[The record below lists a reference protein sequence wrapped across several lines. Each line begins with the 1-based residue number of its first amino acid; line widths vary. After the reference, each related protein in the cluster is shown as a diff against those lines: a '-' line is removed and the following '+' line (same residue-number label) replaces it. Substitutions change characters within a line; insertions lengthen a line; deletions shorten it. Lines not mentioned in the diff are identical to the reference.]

1 MLYLNECTP
10 EYMSQLTKVFVN
22 GRWIGVI
29 TNPDEITLM
38 MRQYKR
44 NALFPIFTSIHW
56 NIQTNELIIYTDAG
70 RLCRP
75 VYYFDELSKKI
86 SFEKDF
92 ILNKLKKNEF
102 NWGNLI
108 SGFNNKK
115 DPNFNLNNNTI
126 YDVPNDLYDYNNL
139 KELNDFQSVI
149 EYIDTAESETSLI
162 SLNPIIDENDKKKY
176 THYEIHPS
184 LLLGVLGNQIV
195 FPENNQLPRDVFA
208 CGQSKQAISLY
219 HSNYQSRMDKM
230 GVVLNYGQIPLVKS
244 RYMKY
249 INNEEHP
256 YGENVVVA
264 IACYTG
270 YNVEDSILFNEGSIN
285 RGLFRTT
292 YYSVYESR
300 EESAKIGKSNVNSV
314 FSNIEKENVVGLK
327 PGCDYSDLD
336 KYGIIKENTELNDK
350 KVLIGKIVSNIENP
364 NIFFDKS
371 EVPKKGQLGYV
382 DKSFI
387 TEGEEGVR
395 IAKVKVREERM
406 PSIGDKFCSRCGQKG
421 TVGLIIPEEDMPF
434 TSDGI
439 KPDIIINPHALPS
452 RMTIGQLIETLMGK
466 ACSIYGGFGDCT
478 AFVNKGSTHKRFGQL
493 LNNVGLNSSGYQIL
507 YNGKTGEQLETEI
520 FIGPTYY
527 MRLKHMVKDKINYRA
542 QGPRNVL
549 TRQTVQGRA
558 NDGGLRIGEME
569 RDGIIAHGA
578 TKFLNESMMVRGDQY
593 YAAVCNQTGS
603 IAIYNKSQNLFLSP
617 QADGPLKFENIT
629 EYNANIV
636 NISKFGREFSIIKI
650 PYAFKLLM
658 QELKTMNIEMR
669 IITEDNIDQL
679 TSLSFSDN
687 IVKLTNNNV
696 NNLLKNTNKI
706 IKETEKYK
714 ENIVLERER
723 NERNFEGYTR
733 RTQYNPSSESTP
745 SLQYNTSSE
754 GTASPQYNPV
764 TPEGTAS
771 PQYNPVTPEGTA
783 SPQYNPVT
791 PEGTSSPPYNPLNF
805 QATSSQSPPQYNPAT
820 PEGTP
825 PSIESQEGGMLTTTI
840 NNNNFEPIKLG
851 IVLLND
857 KIKTES
863 FNSNNM
869 NNINM
874 NITDKPVVNNKIN
887 NSNSSSIIN
896 NDSILTN
903 YSSSEDDN
911 LNKVNNNEKEEGELK
926 KIII

>member
-1 MLYLNECTP
+1 MYQNNFTSLIELNYRDAFSKKIVEDGFRKAFKGNWGAEEHTKKMGVVQPINRLSYNSFISHLRKINLEMDASAKIVKPRLLHSSQWGIIDPVDTPDGGNVGLHKHLSITARITNSYPSINIIKWIRNYTNMLYLNECTP
-10 EYMSQLTKVFVN
+10 QYMSQLTKVFVN
-22 GRWIGVI
+22 GRWVGVI
-29 TNPDEITLM
+29 TNPYEISLM

-44 NALFPIFTSIHW
+44 NALFPIYTSIHW
-56 NIQTNELIIYTDAG
+56 NIQTNELIVYTDAG

-102 NWGNLI
+102 TWDNLI
-108 SGFNNKK
+108 TGFNNKK

-126 YDVPNDLYDYNNL
+126 YDMPNSLYDFNNL
-139 KELNDFQSVI
+139 KELNEFQSVI

-162 SLNPIIDENDKKKY
+162 SLNTTIDESDKKQY

-219 HSNYQSRMDKM
+219 HSNYQSRIDKM

-270 YNVEDSILFNEGSIN
+270 YNVEDSILFNEGSVN

-292 YYSVYESR
+292 YYSMYESR
-300 EESAKIGKSNVNSV
+300 EESSKIGKSSVNSV

-327 PGCDYSDLD
+327 PGCDYSELD

-364 NIFFDKS
+364 NVFFDKS

-387 TEGEEGVR
+387 TEGEEGFR

-478 AFVNKGSTHKRFGQL
+478 AFVNKGSTHKRFGEL
-493 LNNVGLNSSGYQIL
+493 LNNV
-507 YNGKTGEQLETEI
+507 
-520 FIGPTYY
+520 
-527 MRLKHMVKDKINYRA
+527 D
-542 QGPRNVL
+542 
-549 TRQTVQGRA
+549 
-558 NDGGLRIGEME
+558 
-569 RDGIIAHGA
+569 
-578 TKFLNESMMVRGDQY
+578 
-593 YAAVCNQTGS
+593 
-603 IAIYNKSQNLFLSP
+603 
-617 QADGPLKFENIT
+617 
-629 EYNANIV
+629 
-636 NISKFGREFSIIKI
+636 
-650 PYAFKLLM
+650 
-658 QELKTMNIEMR
+658 
-669 IITEDNIDQL
+669 
-679 TSLSFSDN
+679 
-687 IVKLTNNNV
+687 
-696 NNLLKNTNKI
+696 
-706 IKETEKYK
+706 
-714 ENIVLERER
+714 
-723 NERNFEGYTR
+723 
-733 RTQYNPSSESTP
+733 STP
-745 SLQYNTSSE
+745 
-754 GTASPQYNPV
+754 
-764 TPEGTAS
+764 
-771 PQYNPVTPEGTA
+771 
-783 SPQYNPVT
+783 
-791 PEGTSSPPYNPLNF
+791 
-805 QATSSQSPPQYNPAT
+805 
-820 PEGTP
+820 
-825 PSIESQEGGMLTTTI
+825 I
-840 NNNNFEPIKLG
+840 
-851 IVLLND
+851 
-857 KIKTES
+857 
-863 FNSNNM
+863 
-869 NNINM
+869 
-874 NITDKPVVNNKIN
+874 
-887 NSNSSSIIN
+887 
-896 NDSILTN
+896 
-903 YSSSEDDN
+903 
-911 LNKVNNNEKEEGELK
+911 
-926 KIII
+926 